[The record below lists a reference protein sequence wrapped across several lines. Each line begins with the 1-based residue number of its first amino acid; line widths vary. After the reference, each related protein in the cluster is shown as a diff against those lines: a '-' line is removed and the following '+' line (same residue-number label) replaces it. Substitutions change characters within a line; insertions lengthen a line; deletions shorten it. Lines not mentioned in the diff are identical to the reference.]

1 MSMLLTLLAC
11 AHRAPVA
18 PVDPLVFAREAAAV
32 ADRDQLRDLCRLAS
46 LARAAGADAEAEAA
60 LRAVVPRMQDVQA
73 DGEFAAIIGA
83 EANKEWKGEPYE
95 KSMAYLMLGYWLLEH
110 GDAGNALAMSK
121 SALLADTGTRQD
133 KWGSDLV
140 AGWVLQALA
149 LHRLGDRD
157 EAQRALERGVDSVW
171 IKALAEP
178 MGAALRDLS
187 VDTKDQRGV
196 EAARELLLAGLPAGL
211 SARSRD
217 PVGAVAAA
225 TSWATDAR
233 QVALDGP
240 KKGWPV
246 PIQGLSKGDIRRAF
260 EELDAL
266 SAAWT
271 TAATALPA
279 EHAERAAA
287 DERQLREVLQAPLVL
302 VVERGTAP
310 VKLAEG
316 RYNERLRI
324 VQGEPGNAPT
334 IALDQAPLLATPLD
348 SVSWQATTRGA
359 RGVDS
364 FLAGKAIFKDSA
376 LIGGAVLVE
385 AGDLA
390 AAADTDA
397 GDAVALVLY
406 LVGGVS
412 WIVGALTTPTADTR
426 SWDTLPD
433 ALWVVPVNAAP
444 GAHVLEVD
452 DRQYTVH
459 LSGEGPA
466 VRWLPALSPG
476 GAPVFGTPCAH
487 CPPPAIDPIALP
499 HASETP

>member
-46 LARAAGADAEAEAA
+46 LARAAGDDAEAEAA

-149 LHRLGDRD
+149 LRQLGDRD
-157 EAQRALERGVDSVW
+157 DAQRALERGVDSAW
-171 IKALAEP
+171 IRA
-178 MGAALRDLS
+178 LS
-187 VDTKDQRGV
+187 VPLGDALGAVARDTADGRGAD
-196 EAARELLLAGLPAGL
+196 AARELLLAGLPAGL
-211 SARSRD
+211 SARPRD
-217 PVGAVAAA
+217 PVAAVDAA
-225 TSWATDAR
+225 TSWALDAR

-240 KKGWPV
+240 KQGWPTA
-246 PIQGLSKGDIRRAF
+246 IQGLSRGDIRRSF
-260 EELDAL
+260 DAIGAL
-266 SAAWT
+266 GASWA
-271 TAATALPA
+271 TAAAALPDA
-279 EHAERAAA
+279 PAERAAA
-287 DERQLREVLQAPLVL
+287 DERALRTVLSAPLVL

-310 VKLAEG
+310 EKRAEG

-324 VQGEPGNAPT
+324 VPGAPGDAPT
-334 IALDQAPLLATPLD
+334 VAFDRAPLLPTPLD